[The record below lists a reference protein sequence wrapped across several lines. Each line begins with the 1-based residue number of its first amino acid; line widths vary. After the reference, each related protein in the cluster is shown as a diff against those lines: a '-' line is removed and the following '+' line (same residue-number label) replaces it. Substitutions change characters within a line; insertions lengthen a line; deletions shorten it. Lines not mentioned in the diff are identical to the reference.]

1 MPEVRIVIETFV
13 DDIRVEKS
21 EDNNF
26 QSAETS
32 FYGHMRHY
40 EKNEEQRIK
49 DKLHSEEEE

>member
-1 MPEVRIVIETFV
+1 MPEVKIVIETFV
-13 DDIRVEKS
+13 DDMRVEKS

-49 DKLHSEEEE
+49 DELHPEEE